1 MATMASAAMRDRLAR
16 RLAGVDEDE
25 DEDER
30 PGLAGAP
37 EAP

>member
-16 RLAGVDEDE
+16 RLAGEDE